1 MKKIPIIGSIV
12 TNSQTLYF
20 NRKDPEE
27 RKNILSKIQERIR
40 LAETTTMAPLVIF
53 PEGTVSNGDYLLTFK
68 KGAFFGLRPCRVLC
82 YRYETNE
89 YKPYNGHEGDL
100 EG

>member
-1 MKKIPIIGSIV
+1 
-12 TNSQTLYF
+12 
-20 NRKDPEE
+20 
-27 RKNILSKIQERIR
+27 
-40 LAETTTMAPLVIF
+40 MAPLVIF